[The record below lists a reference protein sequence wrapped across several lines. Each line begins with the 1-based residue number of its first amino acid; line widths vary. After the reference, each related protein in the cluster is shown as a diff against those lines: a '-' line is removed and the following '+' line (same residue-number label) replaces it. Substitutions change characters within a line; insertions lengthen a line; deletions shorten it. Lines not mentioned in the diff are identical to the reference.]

1 MAKLPNKQFH
11 QLVPLLRDKEFY
23 EPIEQRKISW
33 PEYNLSQIEEAQ
45 ETLEFIKKSVDV
57 AEDIINALLDAFS

>member
-45 ETLEFIKKSVDV
+45 DY
-57 AEDIINALLDAFS
+57 

>member
-33 PEYNLSQIEEAQ
+33 PEYNLSKIQWMMQNI
-45 ETLEFIKKSVDV
+45 LFH
-57 AEDIINALLDAFS
+57 